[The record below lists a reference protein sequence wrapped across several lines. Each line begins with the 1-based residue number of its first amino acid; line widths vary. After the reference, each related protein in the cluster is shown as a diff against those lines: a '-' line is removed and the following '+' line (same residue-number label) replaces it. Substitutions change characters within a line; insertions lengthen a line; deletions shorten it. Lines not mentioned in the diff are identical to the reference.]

1 MRALERLAQ
10 RLLRAA
16 DAAATRLYGWRLNPL
31 FQTGAIAV
39 VLLAVLIATGLYL
52 TLFYRVGSPWASVA
66 RLQADPW
73 LGRWLRSVHRF
84 ASDALVVAVAVH
96 AWRMFAQARAWGA
109 RALAW
114 SSGVILLAVL
124 LASGWT
130 GYVMVWDTFGAHL
143 AASGAR
149 MFDAL
154 PVLSEPMR
162 RIFAGDQPIP
172 GAFFFLNLFLHVALP
187 LGAAAGLWIHL
198 SRLAR
203 PTLAPPRALLVTI
216 VGALVAI
223 SVLAPVPLAPE
234 ANMLAVAPRVAVD
247 LFYAFWLPWADALP
261 PWLAWTGAASTLG
274 LALMIPMVTRR
285 PRTGAHAPSV
295 VDERHCTGCNQCPV
309 DCPWEAITMIPRT
322 DGRATLVAN
331 VDAAR
336 CVSCGICAGS
346 CAPMG
351 VGPAQRTGRDQM
363 AALRLTL
370 GATTGGF
377 SGRVVA
383 ICCEH
388 AAPSQLGPLRAAGAD
403 VQLVG
408 CAGNLHSSV
417 IELSLRGGAA
427 GVMVYSCAP
436 RDCRGREGP
445 KWLHERLFN
454 DREAELQSRV
464 DRQRVATAVMA
475 VGDAAGTLSAW
486 RTFTSRLGAAPATSA
501 ANMEESLDV
510 LCDPQPNASLEQ
522 SRWIW

>member
-1 MRALERLAQ
+1 MRALERPAH

-16 DAAATRLYGWRLNPL
+16 DAAANRLYGWHLNPIY
-31 FQTGAIAV
+31 QTGAIAV
-39 VLLAVLIATGLYL
+39 ALLAVLIATGLYL
-52 TLFYRVGSPWASVA
+52 LLFYRVGAPWASVA
-66 RLQADPW
+66 HLQADPW
-73 LGRWLRSVHRF
+73 LGRWLRSLHRF
-84 ASDALVVAVAVH
+84 ASDALVVAVALH

-130 GYVMVWDTFGAHL
+130 GYVMVWDAFGARL
-143 AASGAR
+143 AISGAR
-149 MFDAL
+149 LFDAL

-203 PTLAPPRALLVTI
+203 PTLSPPRALLI
-216 VGALVAI
+216 VGIGALVALSI
-223 SVLAPVPLAPE
+223 LAPSPLAGE
-234 ANMLAVAPRVAVD
+234 ANMLAVAPHVAVD

-261 PWLAWTGAASTLG
+261 PWLAWTGAATTLG
-274 LALMIPMVTRR
+274 VALIIPVVTRR
-285 PRTGAHAPSV
+285 PRTGKDAPSV
-295 VDERHCTGCNQCPV
+295 VDDRHCTGCNQCPV

-322 DGRATLVAN
+322 DGRTTLVAR
-331 VDAAR
+331 VDPSR

-351 VGPAQRTGRDQM
+351 VGPAHRAGRDQLE
-363 AALRLTL
+363 ALRLVL
-370 GATTGGF
+370 GASPPGF

-388 AAPSQLGPLRAAGAD
+388 AAPAHLAPLRAAGAH
-403 VQLVG
+403 VELLG

-427 GVMVYSCAP
+427 GVMVFTCPP

-445 KWLHERLFN
+445 KWLHERLYN
-454 DREAELQSRV
+454 DREAELQARV
-464 DRQRVATAVMA
+464 DRQRVAIGVMA
-475 VGDAAGTLSAW
+475 AGDLAGTLVAW
-486 RTFTSRLGAAPATSA
+486 HDFTRRLAPAPPEPLISVD
-501 ANMEESLDV
+501 EDLDA
-510 LCDPQPNASLEQ
+510 LCDPQPLASRVERQ
-522 SRWIW
+522 